1 MKVDAEIFYMK
12 ANDICY
18 WLIFLIIVKRKMAWP
33 IQQENMYDKKNRGG
47 LKNVQPFEVRNKEQT

>member
-1 MKVDAEIFYMK
+1 
-12 ANDICY
+12 
-18 WLIFLIIVKRKMAWP
+18 MAWP